1 MSAQAIRNYEDAGVL
16 PPTDRADSG
25 HRRYTPLHA
34 KALRTFLALRL
45 GHGHQPAVEIM
56 RAIHRR
62 DLDAAYR
69 LIDATHISLGA
80 DRTAL
85 AEVASTLGALTDTAA
100 TPEVF
105 HGSRL
110 TVGELARRLGL
121 HPATLRTWESAGIL
135 RPTRDRPTGYR
146 VYSGDAVRDAEIAR
160 QLRRGGYPLRNVAQ
174 FIESLR
180 SAGGPAALRTFLD
193 AWQQRLIT
201 RSRHLLAGAAQLD
214 AYLAL
219 VDQT

>member
-1 MSAQAIRNYEDAGVL
+1 VL
-16 PPTDRADSG
+16 PPTDRAESG
-25 HRRYTPLHA
+25 HRRYTPRHA
-34 KALRTFLALRL
+34 QALRAFLALRL

-56 RAIHRR
+56 RAIHRH

-69 LIDATHISLGA
+69 LIDAAHVSLSN

-85 AEVASTLGALTDTAA
+85 AEVASTLTALTDA
-100 TPEVF
+100 TPAPAAF
-105 HGSRL
+105 HGPPL
-110 TVGELARRLGL
+110 TVGELARRLGV

-135 RPTRDRPTGYR
+135 RPVRDRPTGYR

-180 SAGGPAALRTFLD
+180 ASGGPDALRAFLD
-193 AWQQRLIT
+193 AWQQRLLA

-214 AYLAL
+214 AYLTL
-219 VDQT
+219 VDQP